1 MHPDLILFRTAQGEE
16 VINGHG
22 HGQQIAANL
31 RRALLAVDGK
41 TSVAALTKK
50 VFWVSDVTTVLKELY
65 SLGLIH
71 DDVKTIQGFT
81 VTQSGGAGLLLK
93 VQIVKIA
100 KELLGNNAD
109 RIIKKIEVVDGT
121 PEALEQALLSC
132 KKLIKLTIN
141 DQVAETFLKRC
152 LEVIGK

>member
-16 VINGHG
+16 VISGHG
-22 HGQQIAANL
+22 HDQQIAANL

-41 TSVAALTKK
+41 TSVATLIKK

-100 KELLGNNAD
+100 KELLGSNAD
-109 RIIKKIEVVDGT
+109 RIIKKIEDVDGT

>member
-22 HGQQIAANL
+22 HDKQIAANL

-100 KELLGNNAD
+100 KELLGSNAD
-109 RIIKKIEVVDGT
+109 RIIKKIEDVDGT

>member
-1 MHPDLILFRTAQGEE
+1 MHPDLILFRTAKGEE
-16 VINGHG
+16 IAQGHG
-22 HGQQIAANL
+22 HQIASNL

-41 TSVAALTKK
+41 TSVASLTKK
-50 VFWVSDVTTVLKELY
+50 VFWVSDVMTVLKELY

-71 DDVKTIQGFT
+71 DDVKTIQGAT

-100 KELLGNNAD
+100 KELLGKDAE
-109 RIIKKIEVVDGT
+109 RIIKKIEEVDGT
-121 PEALEQALLSC
+121 PEALEQMLLSC

-141 DQVAETFLKRC
+141 DQVAETFLKRG
-152 LEVIGK
+152 LEAIGK

>member
-16 VINGHG
+16 VISGHG
-22 HGQQIAANL
+22 HDKQIAANL

-109 RIIKKIEVVDGT
+109 RIIKKIEDVDGT

-141 DQVAETFLKRC
+141 DQAAEIFLKRC